1 MSENDV
7 TDSDV
12 LPFLGVTETK
22 LLTTSLLDAS
32 GCSVDTLL
40 HELQVHQIELE
51 MQNETLRQSQI
62 ELEKARDLYIKSY
75 EFAPVGYL
83 TLSREGLI
91 VEINLTCA
99 SLLKDNRSNLVE
111 HRLDSRIVTQDIE
124 LWRKYFTSLWSWEG
138 QKSSCE
144 VQLKRGDGTI
154 FPILLTSTGVTDNT
168 QPVVHMALIDIT
180 DRNIAI
186 EKLRVSENKFM
197 QLFMLVPIPLGVV
210 NNAGSI
216 VYFNE
221 KFTSVF
227 GYTVDDLPT
236 LDEYW
241 KQVYPDA
248 AYRSRVVE
256 SWVAA
261 VAKASQE
268 KKDIVPAEYTVTCK
282 NGLERIVMIGGV
294 FLEDN
299 ILAIFLDITE
309 QKRMEKINSD
319 AGIHL
324 KHVLTDAIAAIAST
338 LEQRDPYTAGH
349 QRRVSEL
356 AAAIGMEMGLSEDMI
371 EGIYFGG
378 LIHDVGKISVPAEI
392 LGKPGHLN
400 DIEFGLIK
408 SHAEDGYKILKD
420 IALPWPVAEMV
431 RQHHERMDGSGYPR
445 KLQGD
450 QIIIEAR
457 ILAVADVVEAM
468 SADRPYRPG
477 LGMDAALAEITRW
490 RATHFDSTVVDA
502 CMTLIKSKGFTFTK

>member
-1 MSENDV
+1 MSGKDTTNPDDLSLRLVAEAR
-7 TDSDV
+7 
-12 LPFLGVTETK
+12 
-22 LLTTSLLDAS
+22 LLAAPLLDTS

-51 MQNETLRQSQI
+51 MQNENLRQSQI
-62 ELEKARDLYIKSY
+62 ELEEARDRYVNSY

-83 TLSREGLI
+83 TLNREGLV
-91 VEINLTCA
+91 VEANLTCA
-99 SLLKDNRSNLVE
+99 SLLNDMRSNLLG
-111 HRLDSRIVTQDIE
+111 HRLDSRVVAQDIE
-124 LWRKYFTSLWSWEG
+124 RWRRYFTILWQAG
-138 QKSSCE
+138 QQSSCE
-144 VQLKRGDGTI
+144 VQLKRGDGT
-154 FPILLTSTGVTDNT
+154 FVPVLLTTTGATDET
-168 QPVVHMALIDIT
+168 QLVVHMALINIAE
-180 DRNIAI
+180 RNIAD
-186 EKLRVSENKFM
+186 EKLRVSENRFM

-210 NNAGSI
+210 NKAGSI
-216 VYFNE
+216 LHFNE

-227 GYTVDDLPT
+227 GYTVNDLPT

-241 KQVYPDA
+241 KQVYPDVSYRAWVVDIWWA
-248 AYRSRVVE
+248 AITK
-256 SWVAA
+256 AA
-261 VAKASQE
+261 KEKA
-268 KKDIVPAEYTVTCK
+268 DIVPAEFKMTCK
-282 NGLERIVMIGGV
+282 NGLERTVMIGGV
-294 FLEDN
+294 FLEEN

-309 QKRMEKINSD
+309 QKRMEKVNVD

-324 KHVLTDAIAAIAST
+324 KHVLTDAIGAIAST

-356 AAAIGMEMGLSEDMI
+356 AAAIGMEMGIAGEMI

-378 LIHDVGKISVPAEI
+378 LVHDIGKISVPAEI

-400 DIEFGLIK
+400 DIEFGLIM
-408 SHAEDGYKILKD
+408 SHSEDGYKILKD

-445 KLQGD
+445 RLYGE
-450 QIIIEAR
+450 QIIMEAR

-490 RATHFDSTVVDA
+490 RATHFDATVVDA
-502 CMTLIKSKGFTFTK
+502 CLTLIMSKGFVFTK